1 MNRYELKMILLSELT
16 IEQVEDLFTEL
27 INDKIGVL
35 ISGRGEEL
43 ENNAFEN
50 VHINKCYKIHDDSRP
65 RCMFLKGDICKNV
78 SGCIFD

>member
-1 MNRYELKMILLSELT
+1 MASELT

-27 INDKIGVL
+27 INDKIGVI

-43 ENNAFEN
+43 ENNVFEN
-50 VHINKCYKIHDDSRP
+50 VHINKCYKIYNDCRP
-65 RCMFLKGDICKNV
+65 MCMFLKGDICKNV